1 MIQSW
6 FRNVNPVRDALPGQV
21 PKVVGSLSLNHKVS
35 RPAGL
40 GLAWFAT
47 VFSRIKVV
55 EVQLI

>member
-1 MIQSW
+1 MIQSS
-6 FRNVNPVRDALPGQV
+6 FRNVNAVLDAPPGQV